1 MKSLEKFLNGVFVAG
16 LCVTVPYAIIAP
28 MSLDTVAYVPYVF
41 VFWFAF
47 ALVMNA
53 FGKLQDRT

>member
-16 LCVTVPYAIIAP
+16 LCVTIPYSIIAP
-28 MSLDTVAYVPYVF
+28 LSLATVAYVPYVF

-47 ALVMNA
+47 AVVMTIFREMGESA
-53 FGKLQDRT
+53 